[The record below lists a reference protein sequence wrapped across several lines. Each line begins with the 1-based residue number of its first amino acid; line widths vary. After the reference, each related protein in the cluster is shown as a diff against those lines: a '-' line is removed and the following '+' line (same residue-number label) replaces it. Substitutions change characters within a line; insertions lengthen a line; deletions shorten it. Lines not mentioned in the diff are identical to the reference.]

1 VTDAPSEFGRR
12 AAASYLR
19 ELLLRPG
26 RYRRVWEQHAVR
38 LRPGAINQLAVA
50 EAVAQH
56 LWNHPRAAGPSDV
69 VAHQLKDTVAR
80 ALSGRLVSRSALQLL
95 IDTFGLTGQEQERLW
110 RLWSGSRSISVLAG
124 DNPLSPE
131 SFSAVARVMGPRR
144 HQTLSM
150 HDHVY
155 VGPDGRLAST
165 RTTQVIEAIADD
177 VDHIPYLY
185 DTSIV
190 TLETGHGCGEVS
202 GSLYKISDGIY
213 GVDIPLSKTLALGE
227 TLTLE
232 YWTSYQYPG
241 NLDDPQERQYRRA
254 VMRRL
259 ENLDL
264 RVEFHPGMLP
274 QTLWWAVWDGV
285 DGDVVEQ
292 DEVTLDREHSAHR
305 FLRSLERAVAGFHWQ
320 WKPVVA
326 PPAHDS

>member
-1 VTDAPSEFGRR
+1 MAAVVRVAVDQRAGRGQPAVPRVVLRGGQGDGPAP
-12 AAASYLR
+12 APDPVHA
-19 ELLLRPG
+19 RP
-26 RYRRVWEQHAVR
+26 R
-38 LRPGAINQLAVA
+38 LR
-50 EAVAQH
+50 
-56 LWNHPRAAGPSDV
+56 R
-69 VAHQLKDTVAR
+69 
-80 ALSGRLVSRSALQLL
+80 
-95 IDTFGLTGQEQERLW
+95 
-110 RLWSGSRSISVLAG
+110 
-124 DNPLSPE
+124 
-131 SFSAVARVMGPRR
+131 PRR
-144 HQTLSM
+144 
-150 HDHVY
+150 
-155 VGPDGRLAST
+155 PAST

-202 GSLYKISDGIY
+202 GSLYKISNGIY

-305 FLRSLERAVAGFHWQ
+305 FLRSLERAVAGFHWP
-320 WKPVVA
+320 WKPVAA